1 MLFYSFLKNKITIKI
16 FKKYKK
22 GLIFNHVIELKRQNN
37 HINNIFSEM
46 ARIELATS
54 ILKTD
59 ILPIKLH
66 LRKIIPCTG
75 FEPVTHR

>member
-1 MLFYSFLKNKITIKI
+1 
-16 FKKYKK
+16 
-22 GLIFNHVIELKRQNN
+22 
-37 HINNIFSEM
+37 M

-66 LRKIIPCTG
+66 LQQYLIIPRTG
-75 FEPVTHR
+75 FEPVTHRLKAGYFTIKLTRDYSLGRWDLNP

>member
-1 MLFYSFLKNKITIKI
+1 
-16 FKKYKK
+16 
-22 GLIFNHVIELKRQNN
+22 
-37 HINNIFSEM
+37 M

-66 LRKIIPCTG
+66 LIIIPRTG
-75 FEPVTHR
+75 FEPVSHWLKARYFAIKLTRDYHWDDGI

>member
-1 MLFYSFLKNKITIKI
+1 
-16 FKKYKK
+16 
-22 GLIFNHVIELKRQNN
+22 
-37 HINNIFSEM
+37 M

-66 LRKIIPCTG
+66 LHFISIPRTG
-75 FEPVTHR
+75 FEPVTRWLKARYFTIKLTRDYSLGRWDLNP